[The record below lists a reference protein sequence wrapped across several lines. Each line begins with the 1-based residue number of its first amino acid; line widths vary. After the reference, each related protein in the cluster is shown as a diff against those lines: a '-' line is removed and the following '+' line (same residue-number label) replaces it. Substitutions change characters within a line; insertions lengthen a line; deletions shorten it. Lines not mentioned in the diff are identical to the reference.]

1 MSEEERPKEL
11 TQKQKFII
19 DLIIMIAVGFLV
31 ILPFTI
37 YAYHFFI

>member
-1 MSEEERPKEL
+1 MNEEERPEEL

-19 DLIIMIAVGFLV
+19 DVIIMIAVGFLV
-31 ILPFTI
+31 ILPFAL